1 MTPPGTQGQASR
13 GPIFGVPG
21 RGKTTF
27 LNVYAKFAKKQG
39 LKILFLKM
47 KECDDEEKAEIEIRD
62 LEAKISTKISSILHF
77 TAPNTLRP
85 SFDLLITS
93 DCDRIDC
100 LIEFAEKTFRSDVA
114 MWIKPRL
121 IILKKYFIRG
131 DKLIIPLCLK
141 KYDELIRRLE
151 IGIIHTLREE
161 IPLYLILDDALSL
174 ILNTMYGDVW
184 LVTSRPYMASFN
196 YFPDVR
202 DMLRFDPVVIA
213 PGSDYG
219 GLYKLTSDKYIV
231 MYNRQRWELRPDEV
245 YALAK
250 S

>member
-1 MTPPGTQGQASR
+1 MLPGTRGQTPW

-27 LNVYAKFAKKQG
+27 LQAFNHIAKKRG
-39 LKILFLKM
+39 VRTLFLRM
-47 KECDDEEKAEIEIRD
+47 KECIDEEVVIEIQD
-62 LEAKISTKISSILHF
+62 LQSKVSRKISSILHF
-77 TAPNTLRP
+77 TAPNALRP

-93 DCDRIDC
+93 DCDSIDC
-100 LIEFAEKTFRSDVA
+100 LIEFAEKKFRADVA
-114 MWIKPRL
+114 MWITPRL
-121 IILKKYFIRG
+121 VILQKYFIRG
-131 DKLIIPLCLK
+131 DKLVVPLCLQR
-141 KYDELIRRLE
+141 YDELIKRLA
-151 IGIIHTLREE
+151 IGVIHTLRSE
-161 IPLYLILDDALSL
+161 IPHYLLLDDALSL

-184 LVTSRPYMASFN
+184 MVMSRPYTASFN
-196 YFPDVR
+196 FFPEAR
-202 DMLRFDPVVIA
+202 DLLKFDPVIIA

-231 MYNRQRWELRPDEV
+231 MYNRQRWELRPEEV

>member
-1 MTPPGTQGQASR
+1 
-13 GPIFGVPG
+13 VPG

-27 LNVYAKFAKKQG
+27 LKAFEKVAKKQI
-39 LKILFLKM
+39 KVLFLRM
-47 KECDDEEKAEIEIRD
+47 KECVDENAEIEIQD
-62 LEAKISTKISSILHF
+62 LEAKISEKISSILHF

-93 DCDRIDC
+93 GCSNIRC
-100 LIEFAEKTFRSDVA
+100 LIEFAEKKFKSDVA
-114 MWIKPRL
+114 MWIVSRL
-121 IILKKYFIRG
+121 LILEKFFIRG
-131 DKLIIPLCLK
+131 SRLVIPLCLK
-141 KYDELIRRLE
+141 RYDELIKRLG
-151 IGIIHTLREE
+151 IGIIYTLREE
-161 IPLYLILDDALSL
+161 IQPYYLILDDALSL

-184 LVTSRPYMASFN
+184 LVTGRPYTTSLN

-202 DMLRFDPVVIA
+202 DLLRFDPVVIA

-219 GLYKLTSDKYIV
+219 GLYRLTSDKYII
-231 MYNRQRWELRPDEV
+231 MYNRQKWELKPEDV

>member
-27 LNVYAKFAKKQG
+27 LKVFAKLAKKQG
-39 LKILFLKM
+39 LKILFLRM
-47 KECDDEEKAEIEIRD
+47 KECVDEEAEIEIRD

-100 LIEFAEKTFRSDVA
+100 LIEFAEKTFRSDVTT
-114 MWIKPRL
+114 WIKPRL

-141 KYDELIRRLE
+141 KYDELIKRLG

-161 IPLYLILDDALSL
+161 IPQYLMLDDALSL